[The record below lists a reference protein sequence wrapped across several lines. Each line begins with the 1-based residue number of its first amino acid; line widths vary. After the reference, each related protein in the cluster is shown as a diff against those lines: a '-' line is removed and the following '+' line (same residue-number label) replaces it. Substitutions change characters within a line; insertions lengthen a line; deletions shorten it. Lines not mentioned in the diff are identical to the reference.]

1 MEKLTKG
8 QKKALQAAKKGENVF
23 ISGGGGVGKSYVSRK
38 IVEELQKARKNVL
51 ITASTGKAAMLI
63 GGVTCHRAFQIPTRM
78 AWEAKPKVLP
88 DAPIYEA
95 DAVLIDEVS
104 MLRIDAFEYIICA
117 IEEVNNIRKSPEY
130 LADPNN
136 RYRNPVQ
143 IIVVGDFGQLPPVI
157 MHPTDGSPD
166 EGDLMSEY
174 YGFPIGLGYA
184 FEAPGWKKCNFV
196 VCELQEVLRQSDRQ
210 MVEALQHIRF
220 GDRSALK
227 YFMENSRKEPF
238 SDQEGV
244 IYLCGKN
251 RTAERINDVR
261 VAKLKGK
268 ERVYDA
274 EITGQITEQDKPAPD
289 QLRLKK
295 NVQVI
300 MLQNSEKYRN
310 GSSAIVTRL
319 GIREI
324 TVKIEETGELV
335 DVPYVNWNVE
345 RYVVKGKT
353 VKKEVIGMY
362 KQLPVRL
369 GYAIT
374 IHKCQGQ
381 SLEKVAL
388 VLGSSDEIEDAQSTR
403 PEIFAYGQ
411 LYVGLSRATSMEG
424 LYIEGN
430 LELVDKLAA
439 NEVLDFYGIDALP
452 ELPAKKEDCKK
463 RIKKNACDV
472 MPEPIKREEEE
483 NPRRRARKKDKE
495 EGMAEI
501 KCSEEMVRKVVWT
514 FAHTLSK
521 EAILKGSI
529 ILVPEKY
536 EKQVRNFLKMI
547 KG

>member
-1 MEKLTKG
+1 M
-8 QKKALQAAKKGENVF
+8 
-23 ISGGGGVGKSYVSRK
+23 
-38 IVEELQKARKNVL
+38 
-51 ITASTGKAAMLI
+51 
-63 GGVTCHRAFQIPTRM
+63 
-78 AWEAKPKVLP
+78 
-88 DAPIYEA
+88 
-95 DAVLIDEVS
+95 IDEVS
-104 MLRIDAFEYIICA
+104 MLRIDAFEYIVCA

-130 LADPNN
+130 LADPKN
-136 RYRNPVQ
+136 RHRNPVQ

-157 MHPTDGSPD
+157 VHPTDGSPD

-174 YGFPIGLGYA
+174 YGFPIGMGYA

-268 ERVYDA
+268 EKVYDA

-310 GSSAIVTRL
+310 GSSAIVTHL

-324 TVKIEETGELV
+324 TVK
-335 DVPYVNWNVE
+335 
-345 RYVVKGKT
+345 
-353 VKKEVIGMY
+353 
-362 KQLPVRL
+362 
-369 GYAIT
+369 
-374 IHKCQGQ
+374 
-381 SLEKVAL
+381 
-388 VLGSSDEIEDAQSTR
+388 IEDAQSTR
-403 PEIFAYGQ
+403 PEIFACGQ

-439 NEVLDFYGIDALP
+439 NEVLDFYGVDALP
-452 ELPAKKEDCKK
+452 ELPAKTENCKK
-463 RIKKNACDV
+463 KIKKNVCDV
-472 MPEPIKREEEE
+472 MPEPIKREE
-483 NPRRRARKKDKE
+483 NPRKMARKKDKE
-495 EGMAEI
+495 EGMAHI
-501 KCSEEMVRKVVWT
+501 KCSEDVIRKVVWT

-521 EAILKGSI
+521 EAVLKGNI
-529 ILVPEKY
+529 ISVPEKY
-536 EKQVRNFLKMI
+536 EKQVKDFFKTI